1 MKKIKLL
8 LVSAGS
14 LVAQNLIEIIQHSR
28 GAFHIVGTNCLED
41 FHTLK
46 ELDRFLKSPLT
57 ISPDFFSFLKSTIEN
72 ELPDL
77 VIPCRDEDAVA
88 LARLAEMNPGLRS
101 KISLT
106 DSQLAEKFYDKFL
119 SYKMC
124 EELGLPF
131 AYTRLAKEYESN
143 GILETPFILKP
154 KKGFAS
160 KGVRLIVNP
169 TQIDALNGSLEK
181 FIVQERLGEDLEMQ
195 TRISEFDTIG
205 YPLHFSFEENKY
217 SIQIYSASD
226 LSNSSYFIGKHFMK
240 NGISYQVERWQDE
253 SLEFIARLSLEKFHK
268 LGLRGP
274 LNLQLQRSKDGD
286 FKIFEFNCRFTGA
299 TSSRFLLGYNELDL
313 LLKDHLSVSVF
324 QASKTDFSKARK
336 VIQTIGAN

>member
-28 GAFHIVGTNCLED
+28 EAFHIIGTNSLDD

-46 ELDRFLKSPLT
+46 ELDQFIKSPLT
-57 ISPDFFSFLKSTIEN
+57 ISPDIFSFLTSTIEN

-77 VIPCRDEDAVA
+77 VIPCRDEDAVV
-88 LARLAEMNPGLRS
+88 LAKLAEMNPGLSS

-106 DSQLAEKFYDKFL
+106 DSQLAENFYDKFF

-124 EELGLPF
+124 EEVGLPF
-131 AYTRLAKEYESN
+131 AYTRLATEYESN
-143 GILETPFILKP
+143 GILEAPFILKP

-169 TQIDALNGSLEK
+169 VQIDSLNGSKEN
-181 FIVQERLGEDLEMQ
+181 FIDQERLGEELELLS
-195 TRISEFDTIG
+195 RISEFDTLG

-217 SIQIYSASD
+217 SIQIYSASE

-253 SLEFIARLSLEKFHK
+253 SLEFIARISLEKFHK

-274 LNLQLQRSKDGD
+274 LNIQLQRSKEGC

-299 TSSRFLLGYNELDL
+299 TSSRFLLGFNELDL
-313 LLKDHLSVSVF
+313 LLKDHLGVSVF
-324 QASKTDFSKARK
+324 QNSKTEFSKARK
-336 VIQTIGAN
+336 VVQTIGAN